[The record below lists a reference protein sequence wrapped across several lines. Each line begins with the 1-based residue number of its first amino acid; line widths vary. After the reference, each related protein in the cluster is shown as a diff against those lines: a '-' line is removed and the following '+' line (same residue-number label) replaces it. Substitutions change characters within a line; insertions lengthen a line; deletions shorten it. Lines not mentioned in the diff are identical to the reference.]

1 MTTGQKI
8 TRCRKEKG
16 ITQAELAET
25 LGVSRQAVSRW
36 ESDLAFPETDKLVKL
51 SNIFGCSVDWLL
63 KYDEKESGEKECE
76 SGERGEENGN
86 LFGKFSGLHFEYKS
100 RRTVGNLPLVHINIG
115 LGRTAKGVFA
125 VGIKS
130 VGIVSVGLLSLG
142 VVSIGT
148 LALGLLSLGCLALG
162 ILSLGAIAAGLLS
175 AGGVAVGFI
184 AVGGCAVGAFA
195 LGGAAIGG
203 FSFGGYANGSYIAI
217 GDIAVGGIALGSS
230 SAEGG
235 FAATVP
241 EFGELA
247 PDIYASFD
255 KIPSVFGVFTD
266 WCRSLFEGVLNG
278 RITLGG

>member
-36 ESDLAFPETDKLVKL
+36 ESDLAFPETDKL
-51 SNIFGCSVDWLL
+51 
-63 KYDEKESGEKECE
+63 
-76 SGERGEENGN
+76 GERGEENGN